1 MEAKKENRANDD
13 GREQNLTD
21 VVVEDL
27 LVRTRNVTGMILFRI
42 GNFRRDDRDGLG
54 GYVLVY
60 FHVLT
65 PLVATQNYPCVTTLS
80 FWGVPLFPGARVF
93 ITKVPPYYNCF
104 LQLFADYL
112 QPVAAY
118 LSSDELEEFRYR
130 EDVRT

>member
-42 GNFRRDDRDGLG
+42 GNFGRDDRDGLG

-65 PLVATQNYPCVTTLS
+65 PLVATQSFPCVC
-80 FWGVPLFPGARVF
+80 
-93 ITKVPPYYNCF
+93 N
-104 LQLFADYL
+104 
-112 QPVAAY
+112 
-118 LSSDELEEFRYR
+118 LSSGEFPYLKGQGCL
-130 EDVRT
+130 